1 MASATNS
8 SSASSVGFRS
18 ERGPILIALML
29 STSLV
34 ALDSTIVATAVPSI
48 VGDLGGFSQFPW
60 LFSVYLLA
68 QAVSVPVYGKLAD
81 MFGRKPIMLFGIGL
95 FLFGSILCGFAWSM
109 PALIA
114 FRAVQGLG
122 AGAVQPMSVTIAGD
136 IYTLA
141 ERAKAQGYLASV
153 WAVSAVVGPTL
164 GGLFAQYLTWRW
176 IFFVNIPLC
185 ALAAW
190 MLIRRFR
197 ETVNRV
203 RHRIDYLGSGC
214 LTLGCTLLI
223 LGLLEGGQAWA
234 WNSGISI
241 AVLVVGG
248 LLIVLFVLVQRRA
261 AEPVLPLWV
270 FTRRVLLAS
279 AVIAFLVGAVLLGL
293 TTYVPTFVQTVLG
306 TGPLVA
312 GFALATLTIGWPI
325 SAALSGRFYLRL
337 GFRKTALIGGALVVC
352 GAGLTALLGA
362 GSAVW
367 QVAACCFVVGLGMG
381 LVASPTLIAAQSSV
395 GWAERGVVT
404 ANNLFFRSLGSAVG
418 VAVFGAIA
426 NATLGSSVSG
436 AVNATPLAAAT
447 HDVFLASLVLAVV
460 MLAAGFL
467 LPGGRPSRAE
477 ATASP
482 TPAGGSADPAQDVLP
497 RKSPQTFHQQSHPLG
512 IKVDVSN
519 AAEALDVLEGPDAR

>member
-1 MASATNS
+1 MATSDVSA
-8 SSASSVGFRS
+8 SVGFRS
-18 ERGPILIALML
+18 ERGPILVSLML

-48 VGDLGGFSQFPW
+48 VDDLGGFAEFPW

-81 MFGRKPIMLFGIGL
+81 LFGRKPIMLFGIGL
-95 FLFGSILCGFAWSM
+95 FLLGSVLCGFAWNM

-153 WAVSAVVGPTL
+153 WAISAVVGPTL
-164 GGLFAQYLTWRW
+164 GGVFSEYLTWRW
-176 IFFVNIPLC
+176 IFFVNVPLC

-190 MLIRRFR
+190 MLIRRFHEPAR
-197 ETVNRV
+197 ERV
-203 RHRIDYLGSGC
+203 RRKIDYLGSIT
-214 LTLGCTLLI
+214 LTTGCTLLI
-223 LGLLEGGQAWA
+223 LGLLEGGQQWAWA
-234 WNSGISI
+234 SPTSI
-241 AVLVVGG
+241 AILAAGG
-248 LLIVLFVLVQRRA
+248 LLIVVFVMVQRRA
-261 AEPVLPLWV
+261 AEPVLPMWV

-279 AVIAFLVGAVLLGL
+279 AVIALLVGAVLLGL

-337 GFRKTALIGGALVVC
+337 GFRRTALIGSVLVVIGGFC
-352 GAGLTALLGA
+352 CALLGA
-362 GSAVW
+362 GSTVW
-367 QVAACCFVVGLGMG
+367 AVAACCFLVGLGMG

-395 GWAERGVVT
+395 GWDERGVVT
-404 ANNLFFRSLGSAVG
+404 ANNLFFRSIGSAVG

-426 NATLGSSVSG
+426 NTTLGSQTGGV
-436 AVNATPLAAAT
+436 AVPPQAIADAT
-447 HDVFLASLVLAVV
+447 HDVFVAAAVLALV
-460 MLAAGFL
+460 MVAAAFL
-467 LPGGRPSRAE
+467 LPGGRPSTEE
-477 ATASP
+477 AN
-482 TPAGGSADPAQDVLP
+482 AGG
-497 RKSPQTFHQQSHPLG
+497 RG
-512 IKVDVSN
+512 R
-519 AAEALDVLEGPDAR
+519 PDAPAEKP

>member
-1 MASATNS
+1 MATSDVSA
-8 SSASSVGFRS
+8 SVGFRS
-18 ERGPILIALML
+18 ERGPILVSLML

-48 VGDLGGFSQFPW
+48 VDDLGGFAEFPW

-81 MFGRKPIMLFGIGL
+81 LFGRKPIMLFGIGL
-95 FLFGSILCGFAWSM
+95 FLLGSVLCGFAWNM

-153 WAVSAVVGPTL
+153 WAISAVVGPTL
-164 GGLFAQYLTWRW
+164 GGVFSEYLTWRW
-176 IFFVNIPLC
+176 IFFVNVPLC

-190 MLIRRFR
+190 MLIRRFHEPAR
-197 ETVNRV
+197 ERV
-203 RHRIDYLGSGC
+203 RRKIDYLGSIT
-214 LTLGCTLLI
+214 LTTGCTLLI
-223 LGLLEGGQAWA
+223 LGLLEGGQQWAWA
-234 WNSGISI
+234 SPTSI
-241 AVLVVGG
+241 AILAAGG
-248 LLIVLFVLVQRRA
+248 LLIVVFVMVQRRA
-261 AEPVLPLWV
+261 AEPVLPMWV

-279 AVIAFLVGAVLLGL
+279 AVIALLVGAVLLGL

-337 GFRKTALIGGALVVC
+337 GFRRTALIGSVLVVIGGFC
-352 GAGLTALLGA
+352 CALLGA
-362 GSAVW
+362 GSTVW
-367 QVAACCFVVGLGMG
+367 AVAACCFLVGLGMG

-395 GWAERGVVT
+395 GWDERGVVT
-404 ANNLFFRSLGSAVG
+404 ANNLFFRSIGSAVG

-426 NATLGSSVSG
+426 NTTLGSQTEGV
-436 AVNATPLAAAT
+436 AVPPQAIADAT
-447 HDVFLASLVLAVV
+447 HDVFVAAAVLALV
-460 MLAAGFL
+460 MVAAAFL
-467 LPGGRPSRAE
+467 LPGGRPSTEE
-477 ATASP
+477 AN
-482 TPAGGSADPAQDVLP
+482 AGG
-497 RKSPQTFHQQSHPLG
+497 RG
-512 IKVDVSN
+512 R
-519 AAEALDVLEGPDAR
+519 PDAPAEKP